1 MLKYNLMDL
10 SLNELL
16 YKINH
21 CKNIIKTQEESVCQ
35 FRDIILQSPN
45 KFRNEKIGVPQPKIF
60 IGGAGRSGLVAKSYA
75 MRLMQLGFNAYVFG
89 ESIIPTIKEGDILIT
104 ISNSGKSSSIM
115 HVFDNI
121 KQDKIKILS
130 VCGSTKSHL
139 AKISDSKIV
148 IPSTEDSCLT
158 ASDKE
163 RLNKLDFNPKEL
175 VLLGSA
181 FEISAF
187 IILDVLVVELM
198 QELGLKEDNL
208 KDMHD
213 NLSSF
218 IS

>member
-1 MLKYNLMDL
+1 MSEYNLMDL
-10 SLNELL
+10 SLKELL
-16 YKINH
+16 KKIDLCND
-21 CKNIIKTQEESVCQ
+21 ILITQEDSICL
-35 FRDIILQSPN
+35 FRDIILESHN
-45 KFRNEKIGVPQPKIF
+45 KFRNEKIGIHQPKIF

-89 ESIIPTIKEGDILIT
+89 ESIIPPIEEGDILIT

-115 HVFDNI
+115 HVFDDI

-130 VCGSTKSHL
+130 VCGSTECDL
-139 AKISDSKIV
+139 ARMSDAKIV
-148 IPSTEDSCLT
+148 INSLSDSCLT
-158 ASDKE
+158 AEDTE
-163 RLNKLDFNPKEL
+163 RLNKINFNTDEL
-175 VLLGSA
+175 VLLGTA

-198 QELGLKEDNL
+198 QSLGLKENNL

-218 IS
+218 I